1 MARLEFIDGEPPII
15 RVSGDFGPEDE
26 LQGNEYEPF
35 LIDYVFRRDKED
47 IGYKPNDG
55 EKCYVIA
62 VYDKKKIV
70 VVEWVFHD
78 LDLVANGL
86 YENRCLFKTRE
97 EAERIATG
105 IERETNGEFFID
117 RRVGENGK
125 N

>member
-1 MARLEFIDGEPPII
+1 MAKLELVDGEQPVIQ
-15 RVSGDFGPEDE
+15 VSGDFGPEDE
-26 LQGNEYEPF
+26 LQGNEYKPF

-70 VVEWVFHD
+70 VVEWFFYD

-86 YENRCLFKTRE
+86 SENGCFFKTRE
-97 EAERIATG
+97 EAERIAEA

-117 RRVGENGK
+117 RRGEENGK

>member
-1 MARLEFIDGEPPII
+1 MAKLEFIDGEPPVIQ
-15 RVSGDFGPEDE
+15 VSGDLGPEDE

-35 LIDYVFRRDKED
+35 LIDYVFQRDKN
-47 IGYKPNDG
+47 IAYKPNDG
-55 EKCYVIA
+55 EKCYIIA

-86 YENRCLFKTRE
+86 SENGCFFKTRE
-97 EAERIATG
+97 EAERIAEE
-105 IERETNGEFFID
+105 IERETSGEFFID
-117 RRVGENGK
+117 RRGRGNGK